1 MPIDSLLDL
10 SGEVAI
16 VTGAGAGIGRAIAER
31 LAEAGASVLV
41 SDLDPATA
49 QEVADRHRRG
59 RQKGRRAR
67 LRRDQGGP
75 ARGRRSGRR

>member
-31 LAEAGASVLV
+31 LAEAGASV
-41 SDLDPATA
+41 A
-49 QEVADRHRRG
+49 
-59 RQKGRRAR
+59 RQR
-67 LRRDQGGP
+67 P
-75 ARGRRSGRR
+75 